1 MPGKILGT
9 QAQEFVLN
17 LCEYFE
23 MEKRNGGP
31 LEPLSSVQERVAAA
45 LKIDR
50 KTVYRIKKRKEDN
63 PVLTSPAKHKPR
75 PKLKTKDLKESSK
88 MDIRNT
94 LYNMYKESKSKI
106 KHVTIKSLNAELSKL
121 IWAQT
126 KSYYNKHI
134 GRNGYSDGEV
144 IRMWE
149 EALEQCSVE
158 VWENCV
164 RHTEKIIEDWYIR
177 EQALVNIEIE
187 PIIINADENSDSESD

>member
-1 MPGKILGT
+1 MPGKIFGT

-106 KHVTIKSLNAELSKL
+106 KHVTIKSLNAELSSKE
-121 IWAQT
+121 IHSIP
-126 KSYYNKHI
+126 K
-134 GRNGYSDGEV
+134 NGYSDGEV

>member
-1 MPGKILGT
+1 
-9 QAQEFVLN
+9 
-17 LCEYFE
+17 
-23 MEKRNGGP
+23 
-31 LEPLSSVQERVAAA
+31 
-45 LKIDR
+45 
-50 KTVYRIKKRKEDN
+50 
-63 PVLTSPAKHKPR
+63 
-75 PKLKTKDLKESSK
+75 

-106 KHVTIKSLNAELSKL
+106 KHVTIKSLNAELSSKEIVSLSILYHCTFNAIEL

-158 VWENCV
+158 VWQNCV

>member
-1 MPGKILGT
+1 
-9 QAQEFVLN
+9 
-17 LCEYFE
+17 
-23 MEKRNGGP
+23 
-31 LEPLSSVQERVAAA
+31 
-45 LKIDR
+45 
-50 KTVYRIKKRKEDN
+50 
-63 PVLTSPAKHKPR
+63 
-75 PKLKTKDLKESSK
+75 

-106 KHVTIKSLNAELSKL
+106 KHVTIKSLNAELSSKE
-121 IWAQT
+121 IHSIP
-126 KSYYNKHI
+126 K
-134 GRNGYSDGEV
+134 NGYSDGEV

>member
-1 MPGKILGT
+1 MDNAPYHSILVEKQPNAAFT
-9 QAQEFVLN
+9 KAEIITWLRANNISHDNN
-17 LCEYFE
+17 L
-23 MEKRNGGP
+23 
-31 LEPLSSVQERVAAA
+31 
-45 LKIDR
+45 LKPELLQLA
-50 KTVYRIKKRKEDN
+50 KMNRKENVYAIDELIRAHGHE
-63 PVLTSPAKHKPR
+63 VLRLPPYHCTF
-75 PKLKTKDLKESSK
+75 
-88 MDIRNT
+88 
-94 LYNMYKESKSKI
+94 
-106 KHVTIKSLNAELSKL
+106 NAIEL